1 MRRLLYALVLLA
13 VATPLFA
20 SDVLVGTWKINP
32 DKSKYTEGQPTKDL
46 KVVVVEEGSNLQV
59 TATGTNTDGS
69 PLLVKYSF
77 PVKGGTGVV
86 QQAWYDGV
94 TSKVISKNV
103 RENKFSKGGKVVRT
117 RTSTVSAD
125 GKTCA
130 ITMKGLDATG
140 KPSNGVDAL
149 EKQ

>member
-1 MRRLLYALVLLA
+1 MRKILYALVLLA

-32 DKSKYTEGQPTKDL
+32 DKSKYTAGSPTKDL
-46 KVVVVEEGSNLQV
+46 QVVIVEEGANLQV

-69 PLLVKYSF
+69 PLLIKYTI
-77 PVKGGTGVV
+77 PVKGGIGVV

-94 TSKVISKNV
+94 VSKVISTNV
-103 RENKFSKGGKVVRT
+103 RENKFSKDGKVVRT

-125 GKTCA
+125 GKTCS

-140 KPSNGVDAL
+140 KPSVGVDVL
-149 EKQ
+149 EK

>member
-1 MRRLLYALVLLA
+1 MRRILYALVLLA

-32 DKSKYTEGQPTKDL
+32 DKSKYTAGSPTKDL
-46 KVVVVEEGSNLQV
+46 QIVVVEEGANLQV
-59 TATGTNTDGS
+59 TATGTNADGS
-69 PLLVKYSF
+69 PLLIKYTI
-77 PVKGGTGVV
+77 PVKGGVGTV

-94 TSKVISKNV
+94 TSKVISANV

-125 GKTCA
+125 GKTSTV
-130 ITMKGLDATG
+130 TMKGLDATG
-140 KPSNGVDAL
+140 KPSVGVDVL